1 MRIGI
6 TCYPTYGGSGAIAT
20 ELGQALAK
28 RGHNIHFISYS
39 IPFRLQDYNQNIS
52 FHDVEVMPYP
62 LFKYPPY
69 TLALA
74 AKMAAVA
81 EEACLD
87 VLHVHYAVPHAT
99 CAYLA
104 RHMLR
109 DRDIKVI
116 TTLHGTDI
124 TLVGSDKSF
133 YQITKFSIEES
144 DGITAVSESLKR
156 DTISL
161 FGIKQDIRVIPNF
174 VNTNRF
180 RREIGRCSLKGIVQE
195 DEKIL
200 LHISNF
206 RPVKRITDIIRIFV
220 KVKPKIKSKLL
231 LIGEGPERIP
241 AQELAQ
247 ELGLKESVVFLG
259 LQEGVDD
266 ILSCADLYL
275 LPSEQESFGLSALEA
290 MSCEVPVIGTN
301 VGGLAELVRHG
312 ETGFIAEVGDV
323 ERMAQYAVTLLAD
336 DRLRKQIGQQARQR
350 VLDNF
355 DQELVVPQYEA
366 YYEEILNR

>member
-1 MRIGI
+1 MNIGI

-20 ELGQALAK
+20 ELGQVLAK
-28 RGHNIHFISYS
+28 KGHKVHFISYS
-39 IPFRLQDYNQNIS
+39 VPFRLQEYNQNIS

-69 TLALA
+69 TLALS

-81 EEACLD
+81 EEAELD
-87 VLHVHYAVPHAT
+87 ILHVHYAVPHAT
-99 CAYLA
+99 CAFLA

-109 DRDIKVI
+109 DRDVKVI

-124 TLVGSDKSF
+124 TLIGSDKSF
-133 YQITKFSIEES
+133 FQITKFSIEES
-144 DGITAVSESLKR
+144 QGITAVSESLKR
-156 DTISL
+156 DTMST
-161 FGIKQDIRVIPNF
+161 FGIKNDIRVIPNF
-174 VNTNRF
+174 VNTHRFNRK
-180 RREIGRCSLKGIVQE
+180 ESRCDMKDIVTD
-195 DEKIL
+195 DEKII
-200 LHISNF
+200 LHVSNF
-206 RPVKRITDIIRIFV
+206 RPVKRIADIIRMFV

-231 LIGEGPERIP
+231 LVGEGPERIP

-247 ELGLKESVVFLG
+247 DLGLRDSVVFLG
-259 LQEGVDD
+259 QQEGVDN

-301 VGGLAELVRHG
+301 VGGLPELIKHG
-312 ETGFIAEVGDV
+312 ETGYITEVGDV
-323 ERMAQYAVTLLAD
+323 DKMALHAVDLLTD
-336 DRLRKQIGQQARQR
+336 DTLRKTIGRQARQR

-355 DQELVVPQYEA
+355 AEESVVPQYES
-366 YYEEILNR
+366 YYEEVLNQ